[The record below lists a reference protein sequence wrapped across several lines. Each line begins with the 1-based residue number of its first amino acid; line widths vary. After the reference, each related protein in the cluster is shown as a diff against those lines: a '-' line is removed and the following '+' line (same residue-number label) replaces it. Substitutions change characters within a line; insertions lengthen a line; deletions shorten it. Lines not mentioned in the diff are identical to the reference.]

1 MYETDDGPKEEKSEI
16 MRLSSDLY
24 SIEKPATPIIIRKD
38 IRMDNIVAKGAV
50 IEKLAGGFGWAE
62 GPYWIESE

>member
-16 MRLSSDLY
+16 IRLSSDVY

-38 IRMDNIVAKGAV
+38 IRMDKIVTGV

-62 GPYWIESE
+62 GPYWLESE